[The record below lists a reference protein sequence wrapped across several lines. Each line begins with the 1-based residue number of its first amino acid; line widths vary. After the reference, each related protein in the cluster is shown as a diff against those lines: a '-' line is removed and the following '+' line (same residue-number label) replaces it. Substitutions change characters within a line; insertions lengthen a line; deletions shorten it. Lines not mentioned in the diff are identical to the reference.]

1 MHLYFPYFDW
11 RMSAER
17 NRIDVFSVRD
27 IIKATSNFFQ
37 KAVSKS
43 VTVFDDAISQKRFAM
58 CRGRGMLYT
67 NKDLGAL
74 IIPLVFEQLLAI
86 LVGMVDTVMIA
97 GVGEAAVS
105 GVSLVDTINILVIN
119 ITAALATG
127 GAVAAG
133 HYLGQRDTENASKSA
148 WQLLLFSIELSV
160 VVTVVFLTLHQPLLR
175 IVFGQVEPAVM
186 ENASI
191 YLVITALSICP
202 LAVYNSCAAM
212 FRAMNDSKTTMRIA
226 IVMNLINLA
235 GNAILIYGAKIGVA
249 GAAIATTFSRL
260 TAAVF
265 IMVLMFRADK
275 EINFRGQ
282 VTWRIDFGQ
291 VKKILYIGIP
301 NGLENSLF
309 QLGKI
314 LLLSLIST
322 FGTYAIAANA
332 VCNTLASFN
341 VLPGQ
346 AINLALLSVAS
357 MCIGAGEFKQARY
370 YTRKLMLISAG
381 CTVFIS
387 SILILFGPWIMK
399 IYQLT
404 PETESLAVSVIRY
417 HAVLAVFFWMPSFT
431 LPNTLRVAGDV
442 LWTMAVAI
450 LSMWIFRIGFAYLF
464 SRNFNGGLLGVWIA
478 MTIDWAFRGL
488 CYGLRYHSHKWERIM

>member
-1 MHLYFPYFDW
+1 
-11 RMSAER
+11 
-17 NRIDVFSVRD
+17 
-27 IIKATSNFFQ
+27 
-37 KAVSKS
+37 
-43 VTVFDDAISQKRFAM
+43 
-58 CRGRGMLYT
+58 MLYT
-67 NKDLGAL
+67 NKDLRKL

-133 HYLGQRDTENASKSA
+133 HYLGQKDTENASKSA
-148 WQLLLFSIELSV
+148 WQLLLFSVGLSV
-160 VVTVVFLTLHQPLLR
+160 IVSVVFLAAHQPLLR
-175 IVFGQVEPAVM
+175 VIFGQVEPAVM

-202 LAVYNSCAAM
+202 LAVYNSCAAL
-212 FRAMNDSKTTMRIA
+212 FRAMNDSRTTMLIA
-226 IVMNLINLA
+226 IIMNLINLA
-235 GNAILIYGAKIGVA
+235 GNAVLIYGVKLGVA

-260 TAAVF
+260 MAAII

-275 EINFRGQ
+275 MINFKGQ
-282 VTWRIDFGQ
+282 VTWRMDFRLI
-291 VKKILYIGIP
+291 KKILYIGIP

-357 MCIGAGEFKQARY
+357 MCIGAGDFKQTRY
-370 YTRKLMLISAG
+370 YTRKLMLISTV
-381 CTVFIS
+381 CTILLSVV
-387 SILILFGPWIMK
+387 LILFGPWIMK
-399 IYQLT
+399 VYRLT
-404 PETESLAVSVIRY
+404 PQTESLAVQVIRY

-431 LPNTLRVAGDV
+431 LPNTLRAAGDV
-442 LWTMAVAI
+442 FWTMVIAI
-450 LSMWIFRIGFAYLF
+450 FSMWVFRIGFAYLF
-464 SRNFNGGLLGVWIA
+464 SKNFGGGLLSVWIA
-478 MTIDWAFRGL
+478 MTIDWAFRSL
-488 CYGLRYHSHKWERIM
+488 CYGLRYRSHKWERVV

>member
-1 MHLYFPYFDW
+1 
-11 RMSAER
+11 
-17 NRIDVFSVRD
+17 
-27 IIKATSNFFQ
+27 
-37 KAVSKS
+37 
-43 VTVFDDAISQKRFAM
+43 
-58 CRGRGMLYT
+58 MLYT
-67 NKDLGAL
+67 NKDLRKL

-127 GAVAAG
+127 GAVVAG
-133 HYLGQRDTENASKSA
+133 HFLGQKDSENASRSA
-148 WQLLLFSIELSV
+148 WQLVLFSIWLSFI
-160 VVTVVFLTLHQPLLR
+160 VTIIFMAAHRPLLR
-175 IVFGQVEPAVM
+175 VIFGQVEAEVM
-186 ENASI
+186 ESATI
-191 YLVITALSICP
+191 YLVITAISICP
-202 LAVYNSCAAM
+202 LAIYNACAAL
-212 FRAMNDSKTTMRIA
+212 FRAMNDSKTTMLIA
-226 IVMNLINLA
+226 IVMNLINLV
-235 GNAILIYGAKIGVA
+235 GNAILIYGVKIGVA
-249 GAAIATTFSRL
+249 GAAIATTVSRIV
-260 TAAVF
+260 AAVI
-265 IMVLMFRADK
+265 IMLLMFHSEKD
-275 EINFRGQ
+275 INFKGKA
-282 VTWRIDFGQ
+282 TWKMDFAL

-357 MCIGAGEFKQARY
+357 MCIGAGDYGQVRY
-370 YTRKLMLISAG
+370 YTKKLMGIAIGFTVVLSA
-381 CTVFIS
+381 VIV
-387 SILILFGPWIMK
+387 IFGPWIMK

-404 PETESLAVSVIRY
+404 PQTEDLAVQTLRW
-417 HAVLAVFFWMPSFT
+417 HAVLAIFFWVPSFT
-431 LPNTLRVAGDV
+431 LPNTLRAAGDV
-442 LWTMAVAI
+442 IWSMFIAI
-450 LSMWIFRIGFAYLF
+450 ASMWIFRIGFAYIF
-464 SRNFNGGLLGVWIA
+464 SYYFNGGLLGVWIA

-488 CYGLRYHSHKWERIM
+488 CYGIRYHGHKWERLV